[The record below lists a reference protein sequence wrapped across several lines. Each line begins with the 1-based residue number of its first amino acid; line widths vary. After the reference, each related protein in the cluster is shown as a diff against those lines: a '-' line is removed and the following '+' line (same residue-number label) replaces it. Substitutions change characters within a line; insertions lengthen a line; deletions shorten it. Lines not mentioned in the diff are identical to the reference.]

1 MNAEL
6 KSVLLEL
13 VNEVEE
19 LRAWQSVTTAAVN
32 ALPQYAA
39 QDMAEE
45 FGKALAEGKETYQ
58 SLRTS
63 IEESS
68 L

>member
-1 MNAEL
+1 MNSPL
-6 KSVLLEL
+6 KDALLAL
-13 VNEVEE
+13 VTEVEE
-19 LRAWQSVTTAAVN
+19 LRAWQLVTTAAVG
-32 ALPQYAA
+32 ALPQYASVDTET
-39 QDMAEE
+39 QFD
-45 FGKALAEGKETYQ
+45 KALAEGKETYQ